1 LQVYVFLDNVD
12 QEKVETTFKPTSVD
26 IKFHDVKGKNYR
38 CAIPKLNKEIVPEK
52 CKIVVK
58 PTKIVIT
65 LWKASTG
72 SWLDLHYKEDKVIA
86 MPMPSYALV
95 HSVMLIEWQFFNFL
109 KSLTACIVQR
119 HLKYY

>member
-1 LQVYVFLDNVD
+1 MCSILFQVYVFLENVD

-26 IKFHDVKGKNYR
+26 IKFHDVQGKNYR

-52 CKIVVK
+52 CKVVVK

-72 SWLDLHYKEDKVIA
+72 SWMDLHYKEDKVMII
-86 MPMPSYALV
+86 PSYALV
-95 HSVMLIEWQFFNFL
+95 WFVMLIKWQFMNFL
-109 KSLTACIVQR
+109 KSVRTYFVRIE
-119 HLKYY
+119 

>member
-1 LQVYVFLDNVD
+1 M
-12 QEKVETTFKPTSVD
+12 SVD

-65 LWKASTG
+65 LWKASSG
-72 SWLDLHYKEDKVIA
+72 NWLDLHYKEDKVIFV
-86 MPMPSYALV
+86 PSYALIWSLDFPENKLGLNFPQTNNIYNN
-95 HSVMLIEWQFFNFL
+95 HSSHGCWILL
-109 KSLTACIVQR
+109 G
-119 HLKYY
+119 

>member
-1 LQVYVFLDNVD
+1 MFLENVD

-26 IKFHDVKGKNYR
+26 IKFHDVQGKNYR

-72 SWLDLHYKEDKVIA
+72 SWLDLHYKEDKVMII
-86 MPMPSYALV
+86 PSYALV
-95 HSVMLIEWQFFNFL
+95 WFVMLIKWWFMNFL
-109 KSLTACIVQR
+109 KSVVRIE
-119 HLKYY
+119 